1 VLGDSAENPR
11 FVETLPRR
19 GYRFVAPVE
28 GTQTTEVPGG
38 SGVRQESRMVW
49 IRRTSILFVVLLF
62 LAGAGLFIYKRLQ
75 SPTSSAQRTLTR
87 LTFDPGLQIGA
98 TWSPDGRFIA
108 YSSNR
113 GGKFDIWV
121 QQVSR
126 GDPVRIT
133 KGPGYNWQPDWSPDG
148 KYIAYRSEAGD
159 GGLFIIPALGGE
171 GLARKI
177 ASFGYYPRWSPDGSQ
192 ILFQNYFFITY
203 LTDRFYVVGL
213 DGGAPRQVFA
223 DFVSHQNLR
232 AISAAWHPDGQ
243 RISMWG

>member
-1 VLGDSAENPR
+1 MLGDSAENPR

-113 GGKFDIWV
+113 GANSTSGCSK
-121 QQVSR
+121 S
-126 GDPVRIT
+126 
-133 KGPGYNWQPDWSPDG
+133 
-148 KYIAYRSEAGD
+148 AEAIRCG
-159 GGLFIIPALGGE
+159 
-171 GLARKI
+171 
-177 ASFGYYPRWSPDGSQ
+177 
-192 ILFQNYFFITY
+192 
-203 LTDRFYVVGL
+203 
-213 DGGAPRQVFA
+213 
-223 DFVSHQNLR
+223 
-232 AISAAWHPDGQ
+232 
-243 RISMWG
+243 